1 MKTYFG
7 GCHCGNVRYVYET
20 GLDPGQ
26 WPVRRCTCS
35 YCLRYGAR
43 YTSGAGTRLAVT
55 VLYASMVQRYEFGTR
70 TAEFLRCARCGVML
84 LASAPGD
91 GGGRIGVL
99 NVNTLDDIESLPL
112 QCTDS
117 DFDGETLAS
126 RLARRNTNWIPDVSI
141 DYVNA

>member
-1 MKTYFG
+1 MKTFPG
-7 GCHCGNVRYVYET
+7 GCHCGNVRYVYEA
-20 GLDPGQ
+20 GLEPAQ

-43 YTSGAGTRLAVT
+43 YTSHSHSRLAVT
-55 VLYASMVQRYEFGTR
+55 VLYASMVQRYEFGTK
-70 TAEFLRCARCGVML
+70 TAEFFRCARCGVML
-84 LASAPGD
+84 LASSLSD
-91 GGGRIGVL
+91 GRRIAVL
-99 NVNTLDDIESLPL
+99 NANTLDDIESLPL

-126 RLARRNTNWIPDVSI
+126 RLARRNTNWIPEVSI